1 MIYIGLDIDET
12 IIKAVEYH
20 GLSDR
25 PDDAEFYFELFQPN
39 YTEKFAVYKRN
50 HLNEFI
56 ENINK
61 NFKIFFYTRAD
72 RTYAEIILNNLN
84 LAHYPLFARENT
96 IKKEELIDPIKG
108 TIITYYQ
115 KDLQIVADNL
125 KIDKEDIIFIDDV
138 VNEKEL
144 KQTNLAIEIPEFDI
158 EIEDFDLKIIINHIE
173 SAFLKYENDSYFKD
187 YIRSL
192 NFY

>member
-39 YTEKFAVYKRN
+39 YTEKFAIYKRN
-50 HLNEFI
+50 HLDEFI
-56 ENINK
+56 YKINK
-61 NFKIFFYTRAD
+61 NFNIFFYTRAD
-72 RTYAEIILNNLN
+72 RVYAETILTHLK
-84 LAHYPLFARENT
+84 LDKYPLFAREQT
-96 IKKEELIDPIKG
+96 IKKEELLDPISG
-108 TIITYYQ
+108 NIITYYL

-125 KIDKEDIIFIDDV
+125 NINIEDIIFIDDV

-144 KQTNLAIEIPEFDI
+144 KQTNLAIKIPEFNIYDN
-158 EIEDFDLKIIINHIE
+158 DFDLKIILNHIE
-173 SAFLKYENDSYFKD
+173 SAFVKYENDNYFKD

>member
-25 PDDAEFYFELFQPN
+25 PDNAEFYFELFQPN
-39 YTEKFAVYKRN
+39 YTEKFAIYKRN
-50 HLNEFI
+50 HLDEFI

-61 NFKIFFYTRAD
+61 NFNIFFYTRAD
-72 RTYAEIILNNLN
+72 KTYAEIILNNLN
-84 LAHYPLFARENT
+84 LDRYPLFTRENT
-96 IKKEELIDPIKG
+96 IKKQELIDPMNG
-108 TIITYYQ
+108 TMITYYL

-144 KQTNLAIEIPEFDI
+144 KQTNLAIKIPEFDI
-158 EIEDFDLKIIINHIE
+158 EIEDFDLKIIMNHIE
-173 SAFLKYENDSYFKD
+173 SAFLKYENDNYFKD

>member
-39 YTEKFAVYKRN
+39 YTEKFAIYKRN
-50 HLNEFI
+50 YLEEFI
-56 ENINK
+56 YTINK
-61 NFKIFFYTRAD
+61 NFNIFFYTRAD
-72 RTYAEIILNNLN
+72 RVYAETILKHLK
-84 LAHYPLFARENT
+84 LDKYPLFAREQT
-96 IKKEELIDPIKG
+96 IKKEELLDTISG
-108 TIITYYQ
+108 NIITYYL

-125 KIDKEDIIFIDDV
+125 NINIEDIIFIDDV

-144 KQTNLAIEIPEFDI
+144 KQTNLAIKIPEFNIYDN
-158 EIEDFDLKIIINHIE
+158 DFDLKIILNHIE
-173 SAFLKYENDSYFKD
+173 SAFVKYENDNYFKD